1 MHAALREGR
10 VVVRF
15 FAEQDFLN
23 GYFAGRWKHLP
34 WSYNAQKRIKH
45 HHPDLWDLPNI
56 FAIHYVDEKPWSQR
70 YSEENLRYKEECDYW
85 WDVFEGRLAPRQPAV
100 RQMSTGLD
108 ALLEDALAAP
118 AGASY
123 AQVAVGGL
131 ERASSLPTPV
141 PSMPAA

>member
-1 MHAALREGR
+1 MCLLLFGR
-10 VVVRF
+10 
-15 FAEQDFLN
+15 
-23 GYFAGRWKHLP
+23 
-34 WSYNAQKRIKH
+34 
-45 HHPDLWDLPNI
+45 
-56 FAIHYVDEKPWSQR
+56 
-70 YSEENLRYKEECDYW
+70 